1 MMSSNKDA
9 SMSNIES
16 DPMHPSYSSGQS
28 YLLNEQYK
36 DAANLNARVQL
47 HERFG
52 TNSYDWQR
60 WVFDQIKAGKKSRVL
75 EIGCGP
81 ARLWLNNFD
90 RIPKGWRI
98 TLSDFSPGMLQ
109 EAQQNLRAVRH
120 DFIFQQFDAQ
130 SIPFKDKSFDVV
142 IANHMLYHVPDLNKA
157 LSEIRRILA
166 LKGRFYAA
174 TNGLHHLRELG
185 DLVRRVE
192 PSYQTGHVPRDYF
205 NLEHGAEDLSRWFSH
220 VTVRVLDD
228 GLVVTET
235 EPLIAFILSMP
246 VQSFMT
252 DEKLQR
258 LRESIEQDIKTNGA
272 IRITKST
279 GIFEALK

>member
-1 MMSSNKDA
+1 MADV
-9 SMSNIES
+9 
-16 DPMHPSYSSGQS
+16 DPNQILPLNTAVQS

-36 DAANLNARVQL
+36 DATNLNARIQL
-47 HERFG
+47 HERFS
-52 TNSYDWQR
+52 TNPYDWQR
-60 WVFDQIKAGKKSRVL
+60 WVFDQIKTGPKSHML

-90 RIPKGWRI
+90 RIPQGWHI
-98 TLSDFSPGMLQ
+98 TLSDFSLGMLQ
-109 EAQQNLRAVRH
+109 EAQHNLRAVRH
-120 DFIFQQFDAQ
+120 NFTFQRFDVQ

-157 LSEIRRILA
+157 LSEIRRVLTP
-166 LKGRFYAA
+166 KGRFYAA
-174 TNGLHHLRELG
+174 TNGLNHLDEIGELI
-185 DLVRRVE
+185 RRVE
-192 PSYQTGHVPRDYF
+192 PSYWMGKVPRDAF

-220 VTVRVLDD
+220 VTVSIVDD

-252 DEKLQR
+252 DEKLQT
-258 LRESIEQDIKTNGA
+258 LRESIDREIKANGA

-279 GIFEALK
+279 GIFEASLL

>member
-1 MMSSNKDA
+1 MSI
-9 SMSNIES
+9 IEP
-16 DPMHPSYSSGQS
+16 DPMHPSLLSGHS
-28 YLLNEQYK
+28 YLLHEQYK
-36 DAANLNARVQL
+36 DAANLNARIQL
-47 HERFG
+47 HERFS
-52 TNSYDWQR
+52 TMTYDWQR
-60 WVFDQIKAGKKSRVL
+60 WVFDQIKAGPRSRVL

-90 RIPKGWRI
+90 RIPQGWQI
-98 TLSDFSPGMLQ
+98 MLSDFSPGMVQ
-109 EAQQNLRAVRH
+109 EAQQNLKIVRH
-120 DFIFQQFDAQ
+120 DFTFQQVDVQ

-157 LSEIRRILA
+157 LAEIRRVLA
-166 LKGRFYAA
+166 PKGRFYAA
-174 TNGLHHLRELG
+174 TNGQNHLRELG

-192 PSYQTGHVPRDYF
+192 PSYQIGKVPRDYF
-205 NLEHGAEDLSRWFSH
+205 NLDHGAEDLSRWFSH
-220 VTVRVLDD
+220 VTMRVVDD

-252 DEKLQR
+252 NEKLQQ
-258 LRESIEQDIKTNGA
+258 LRESIDREIKANGA

-279 GIFEALK
+279 GLFESLK